1 MKWIEISVQTT
12 SGAVEAV
19 SNILYDAGV
28 TGVAIEDIRDLEML
42 QKEDNAWELIDEKL
56 ADSYLEGA
64 VVKGYLPETPNV
76 VEQVDLIRKAVDYL
90 PEYGLDIGLGKVTVS
105 AVDEMDWSNEWK
117 KYFKP
122 IKPGNTI
129 VIKPSWETYSLQ
141 EGERVLE
148 IDPGMA
154 FGTGTHETTSLCIEE
169 LEKYVKPHQLVYD
182 IGCGSGILSIAAAL
196 LGAEK
201 VVGVD
206 LDELAVKISR
216 ENLAMNQV
224 EDRVEVFRGNLMDV
238 LSQPADLVVSNII
251 AEIIVK
257 MCSDILQYIKPGGI
271 WISSGIIRDK
281 QHEVEKA
288 IRDVGLTILETRG
301 LGEWVS
307 ITAQAPERP

>member
-42 QKEDNAWELIDEKL
+42 HKEEKTWELIDENL

-64 VVKGYLPETPNV
+64 VVKGYLPDMPHTGD
-76 VEQVDLIRKAVDYL
+76 QLDLIRKAVDYL

-122 IKPGNTI
+122 MKPGNTI
-129 VIKPSWETYSLQ
+129 VIKPSWEPYLPQ
-141 EGERVLE
+141 VGELVLE

-169 LEKYVKPHQLVYD
+169 MEKHVKPHQLVYD
-182 IGCGSGILSIAAAL
+182 IGCGSGILSVAAAL

-201 VVGVD
+201 VIAID
-206 LDELAVKISR
+206 LDELAVKITK

-224 EDRVEVFRGNLMDV
+224 EERVEVFQGNLMDV
-238 LSQPADLVVSNII
+238 LDQPADIIVSNII

-257 MCSDILQYIKPGGI
+257 MCEDVWQYIKPGGI

-288 IRDVGLTILETRG
+288 IQDAGLIILETREM
-301 LGEWVS
+301 GEWVS
-307 ITAQAPERP
+307 VVAQVPERP